1 MHERRHD
8 ISRGEVLRQIE
19 SVSEYVTDHATEIP
33 GKIYD
38 ALSNFSELALSY
50 IKNPVVDT
58 ELVTAGGWSAEQ
70 ASALAELLPYA
81 SVMAGGA
88 MMDGIEGEL
97 KKGTDT
103 NFFKYKP
110 ELPAFSIDDA
120 VEKVQSYLHWLD
132 QENKK
137 LAATVGAVAFVKGPP
152 SENGKQPYKDY
163 QFGPYP
169 PYFPAQV
176 PVSPNMIL
184 VLINSAL
191 EACRLLVSN
200 NFFDS
205 PTLRKIL
212 SFVLAIFDVLRG
224 EWRNGILS
232 FLGFFS
238 QSWMITG
245 MILKSTRWVYS
256 FVSPDIQTQL
266 ESDLFKASKSMIV
279 GSFLWMVTVVSPAYV
294 REKVDNLMMA
304 VKTTAEQVN
313 QQIDQLEPE
322 VQAVAEKMGATVKF
336 PRIPLQ
342 QLPSFDDLQNLQI
355 LLRQPLFYC
364 NDAVKSKIQSAAEIA
379 PLRLFLELLSIPYKG
394 ESIAEKCANTPS
406 NPVQAITESL
416 EPTVV
421 QPNNTLIKSVGS
433 SVQDPVPV
441 QQGGNVR
448 RKTRKTNRKE
458 RSKKTR
464 RSR

>member
-1 MHERRHD
+1 MHERHHD

-19 SVSEYVTDHATEIP
+19 GVTEYVAEHATEIP

-50 IKNPVVDT
+50 LKNPVVDT
-58 ELVTAGGWSAEQ
+58 ELATAGGWSAEQ
-70 ASALAELLPYA
+70 ASALTELLPYA
-81 SVMAGGA
+81 SAMAGGA
-88 MMDGIEGEL
+88 MIEGEL
-97 KKGTDT
+97 QKGADT

-110 ELPAFSIDDA
+110 ELPPFSIDDA

-132 QENKK
+132 EENKK
-137 LAATVGAVAFVKGPP
+137 LAATVGAVAFVKGTDD
-152 SENGKQPYKDY
+152 KVYKDY

-184 VLINSAL
+184 VLINSSL

-205 PTLRKIL
+205 ATLRKIL

-224 EWRNGILS
+224 EWRNGVLS

-279 GSFLWMVTVVSPAYV
+279 GSFLWMVTIVSPAYV
-294 REKVDNLMMA
+294 REKVDNLMIA

-322 VQAVAEKMGATVKF
+322 VQAVAEKMGASVKF

-342 QLPSFDDLQNLQI
+342 QIPSFDDLQNLQI

-379 PLRLFLELLSIPYKG
+379 PLRLFLELLSIPYKA
-394 ESIAEKCANTPS
+394 ETIAEKCESVPS

-416 EPTVV
+416 EPTV
-421 QPNNTLIKSVGS
+421 IKE
-433 SVQDPVPV
+433 QK
-441 QQGGNVR
+441 GGKLR
-448 RKTRKTNRKE
+448 RNTRKKTRKE

>member
-1 MHERRHD
+1 MHERHHDD

-19 SVSEYVTDHATEIP
+19 GVTNYVAEHATEIP

-38 ALSNFSELALSY
+38 ALSNFSDVALSY

-70 ASALAELLPYA
+70 ASALSELLPYA
-81 SVMAGGA
+81 SIMAGGA
-88 MMDGIEGEL
+88 MVDGIEGEL
-97 KKGTDT
+97 KKGADT

-110 ELPAFSIDDA
+110 ELPPFSIDDA

-132 QENKK
+132 EENKK
-137 LAATVGAVAFVKGPP
+137 LAATVGAVAFVKGA
-152 SENGKQPYKDY
+152 NGQVYKDY
-163 QFGPYP
+163 EFGPYP

-205 PTLRKIL
+205 ATLRKIL

-232 FLGFFS
+232 FMGVFS

-256 FVSPDIQTQL
+256 FISPDIQSQL
-266 ESDLFKASKSMIV
+266 ESDIYKASKSMIV
-279 GSFLWMVTVVSPAYV
+279 GSFLWIVTIVSPAFV

-322 VQAVAEKMGATVKF
+322 VQAVAQKMGAAVKF

-342 QLPSFDDLQNLQI
+342 QIPTFDDLQNLQI

-364 NDAVKSKIQSAAEIA
+364 NEAVKSKIQSAAEIA
-379 PLRLFLELLSIPYKG
+379 PLRLFLELLSIPYKA
-394 ESIAEKCANTPS
+394 ETIAEKCEDIPS

-416 EPTVV
+416 EPTI
-421 QPNNTLIKSVGS
+421 IK
-433 SVQDPVPV
+433 Q
-441 QQGGNVR
+441 QQGGRFRKNTKKSNR
-448 RKTRKTNRKE
+448 KYQTKIKTRKIPRIK
-458 RSKKTR
+458 
-464 RSR
+464 